1 LTFFFAFIEFFA
13 TFVVKIK
20 KMKKSFENWYF
31 VVLDEDQDAKSKPYQ
46 ALKADE
52 LHQIGRIL
60 HHLKTLANQYIF

>member
-1 LTFFFAFIEFFA
+1 
-13 TFVVKIK
+13 
-20 KMKKSFENWYF
+20 MKKSFENWYF